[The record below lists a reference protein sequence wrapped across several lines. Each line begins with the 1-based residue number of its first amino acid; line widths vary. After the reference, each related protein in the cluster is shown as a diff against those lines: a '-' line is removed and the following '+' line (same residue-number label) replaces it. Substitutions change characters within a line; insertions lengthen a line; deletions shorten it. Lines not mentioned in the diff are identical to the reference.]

1 MVVVVYCCNVFFQRT
16 QVVRVDMA
24 ERPEDLNLPN
34 SVVSKIIKEAVCILC
49 CSVAYFLCVLTVPI
63 LVLFGKLL

>member
-1 MVVVVYCCNVFFQRT
+1 
-16 QVVRVDMA
+16 MA

-49 CSVAYFLCVLTVPI
+49 SALVTSLCINSIICGISSTDIFQI
-63 LVLFGKLL
+63 LLK